1 MKTIVKLFH
10 KFKIIQE
17 TSSEIDWYQVVKV
30 RISHTRAGSKTSRGL
45 PSSGE
50 FVSGTK
56 FDNYLRTRFCR
67 HIWRVLSFFSC
78 EMFEKY
84 RFRAEPSR
92 GPKADDGKER
102 FDLSMY
108 RFSLKLEKHFNFD
121 SSFPMISE

>member
-1 MKTIVKLFH
+1 MKTIIKLFH

-67 HIWRVLSFFSC
+67 HIWRVLSFF
-78 EMFEKY
+78 
-84 RFRAEPSR
+84 RAKCLKNTGFVRSHLVDRKLMMGKSALICPCIASR
-92 GPKADDGKER
+92 
-102 FDLSMY
+102 
-108 RFSLKLEKHFNFD
+108 
-121 SSFPMISE
+121 SS